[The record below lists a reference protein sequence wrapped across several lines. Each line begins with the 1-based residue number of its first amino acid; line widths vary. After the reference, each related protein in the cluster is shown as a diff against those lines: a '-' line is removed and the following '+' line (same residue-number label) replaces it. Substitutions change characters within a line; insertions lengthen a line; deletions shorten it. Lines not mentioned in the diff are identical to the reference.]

1 MNETERWIYMAK
13 SYVKFETPKDV
24 SDKAY
29 EAVEMARDSGSIRK
43 GTNEST
49 KAIEKGEATL
59 VVIAEDVDPEE
70 VVMHLP
76 MICDEKK
83 VAYVYVPLKAD
94 LGKAA
99 GLGVPCAAITI
110 AKPGNAAE
118 SIKTIITRLGGKV
131 GGSHAGGEKKAEH
144 AGGEAKHAPAEH
156 KPEAKHEGGEHKTDA
171 KPKGPKKPK
180 PGGSGTEGSE
190 KKA

>member
-1 MNETERWIYMAK
+1 MAK

-24 SDKAY
+24 ATKAY

-43 GTNEST
+43 GTNECT

-76 MICDEKK
+76 MICEEKH
-83 VAYVYVPLKAD
+83 VPYVYVPLKAD
-94 LGKAA
+94 LGKAS
-99 GLGVPCAAITI
+99 GLGVQCAAIAI

-118 SIKTIITRLGGKV
+118 AIKEIVTKLGGKV
-131 GGSHAGGEKKAEH
+131 GGHEKKEHAPAPEHKASAPAEAKPAPKPKQAKPAGEKKPKQEKPA
-144 AGGEAKHAPAEH
+144 APA
-156 KPEAKHEGGEHKTDA
+156 
-171 KPKGPKKPK
+171 
-180 PGGSGTEGSE
+180 
-190 KKA
+190 